1 MVKFKIFG
9 SKLPTEEEKEP
20 QIYVAN
26 IFAKNDVYA
35 RSRFFN
41 LLNTKHK
48 IKSTKACVLKV
59 VPITE
64 DISEMVVKN
73 YGIKFYYRSKRCF
86 HNMYKEFRA
95 ISRIS
100 AVEKLFSDMGGRHE
114 VKNDMIFIVSVSEI
128 SDEEVKRPGVKE
140 FCGDEVMF
148 PLFEKNINKK
158 SCTFVPKDS
167 NIFE

>member
-1 MVKFKIFG
+1 
-9 SKLPTEEEKEP
+9 
-20 QIYVAN
+20 
-26 IFAKNDVYA
+26 
-35 RSRFFN
+35 
-41 LLNTKHK
+41 
-48 IKSTKACVLKV
+48 
-59 VPITE
+59 
-64 DISEMVVKN
+64 MVVKN

-158 SCTFVPKDS
+158 QIKTFKTVDIDRLRKLESGLNAEESCKRAAMGVIKRS
-167 NIFE
+167 EIHQEAKLQ